1 MSPQNINEGMDTV
14 TPPFISSVGD
24 IHFLSRVN
32 HDCQP
37 THTLIK
43 ENILTNERL
52 QNTIELFNSNL
63 ITYSPNNVLEY
74 LMPII
79 SVIIGGFLG
88 FFLNEYHRRV
98 AEEKE
103 KNTNFFTKIFTLIS
117 ELESLSVGYWIKDT
131 CEDDVGTEVYIK
143 SRIRLLTNYVESVD
157 AKRVEI
163 KTELEK
169 FISEIF
175 DLVTGDEF
183 ESKDRKA
190 SKSKATSIS
199 YRCTDIN
206 ARVATHC

>member
-1 MSPQNINEGMDTV
+1 MNEDIDTV
-14 TPPFISSVGD
+14 TPPFVSNAGD
-24 IHFLSRVN
+24 IIFLSRVN

-37 THTLIK
+37 IHALIK
-43 ENILTNERL
+43 ENILTNEYL
-52 QNTIELFNSNL
+52 QNSIDLLNSTL
-63 ITYSPNNVLEY
+63 ITYSSNNASDLKAVI
-74 LMPII
+74 PII
-79 SVIIGGFLG
+79 SVIIGAIIGFI
-88 FFLNEYHRRV
+88 LNQYHWKRT
-98 AEEKE
+98 EKE
-103 KNTNFFTKIFTLIS
+103 KKNANSFTKIFTLIS

-131 CEDDVGTEVYIK
+131 CEDDVKTEVYIK
-143 SRIRLLTNYVESVD
+143 SRIRLLTNYVKSVD
-157 AKRVEI
+157 AKQVEI